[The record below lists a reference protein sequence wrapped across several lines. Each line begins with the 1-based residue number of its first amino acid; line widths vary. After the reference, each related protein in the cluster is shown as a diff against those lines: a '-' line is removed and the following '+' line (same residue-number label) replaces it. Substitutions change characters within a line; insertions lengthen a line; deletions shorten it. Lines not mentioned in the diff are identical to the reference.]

1 MPENEAPR
9 GEAPRFQPEFS
20 AGERLAR
27 LEALIENVAALKT
40 EVASLEAKVDGHVVL
55 NAATENS
62 AKEEIEATRRELLT
76 HISAQRDAIVKAE
89 EAQRRQFDLAREQAE
104 KREEIANERL
114 LSLERGSSKGE
125 GAQQRSQQ
133 ISASLIAWAGLA
145 IVGLSIAVSLIIKYS

>member
-1 MPENEAPR
+1 MVDQSPQGEGPR
-9 GEAPRFQPEFS
+9 YQPEFS

-40 EVASLEAKVDGHVVL
+40 EVSSLEARVEGHVVL
-55 NAATENS
+55 NSATENS

-76 HISAQRDAIVKAE
+76 HIAAQRDAIVKAE
-89 EAQRRQFDLAREQAE
+89 EAQRRQADLTREQSE

-114 LSLERGSSKGE
+114 LALERGSSRGE
-125 GAQQRSQQ
+125 GVHERSQQ

>member
-1 MPENEAPR
+1 MVEQSPQGEGPR
-9 GEAPRFQPEFS
+9 YQPEFS

-40 EVASLEAKVDGHVVL
+40 EVSSLEAKVEGHLLL
-55 NAATENS
+55 NSATENS

-133 ISASLIAWAGLA
+133 ISASVVAFAGLA
-145 IVGLSIAVSLIIKYS
+145 FLAISVAASLLIKFA

>member
-1 MPENEAPR
+1 MPDIPQGEGPR
-9 GEAPRFQPEFS
+9 YQPEFS

-40 EVASLEAKVDGHVVL
+40 EVSSLEAKVEGHVVL

-76 HISAQRDAIVKAE
+76 HIAAQKDAIIKAE

-114 LSLERGSSKGE
+114 LALERRRLHPGFCRLYVHHPGR
-125 GAQQRSQQ
+125 QQGHRPPALQR
-133 ISASLIAWAGLA
+133 AKHT
-145 IVGLSIAVSLIIKYS
+145 AVRDVA